1 VTKPHRIIILILLL
15 CQPPLLAAD
24 KEVAALP
31 ALVKGDT
38 LTVMVPL
45 GIFISA
51 EDSISMVNGETLSI
65 ICRLELWQKRKLWFD
80 RLRLELVGY
89 AEITYDRWAEKFTAS
104 GLGATGSDFDLEFSQ
119 LDSLM
124 SELEIRQVFPFN
136 LEPND
141 YNRESYVACAVELQ
155 YLTPDKLTDLKDWL
169 FSGKRGRPVSPKDR
183 HQSLPGKLVN
193 IALNSTG
200 FRNRSYLKSSLSF
213 YPGQIPQDGDVP
225 VEGVIKFPTSLN

>member
-200 FRNRSYLKSSLSF
+200 FRNRSYLKSSRSF
-213 YPGQIPQDGDVP
+213 YPGQIPQNGDVP